1 MSTMDLN
8 KFHPNPS
15 KPTFKA
21 PPGSVDAHCHVFG
34 PNDEFPFSPKRKYTP
49 GDAGKADL
57 FHLRDFLGLDRNVIV
72 QASAH
77 GTDNTATL
85 DAIKNSNGKA
95 MGVAVVDLDIS
106 LDELKAMHDGGIRGV
121 RFAFLK
127 RLVDPTPPE
136 RYQRVIQMAHEL
148 GWHIVVYFESQDLED
163 LAPFIEA
170 IPCTVVV
177 DHMGRPD
184 AKLGIDHPQWQR
196 FLTMLDKHPNI
207 WVKVTGPER
216 ISETGYPYD
225 DVVPFGK
232 QLVER
237 YPDRVLWGTDWPHP
251 NMETHM
257 PDDGKLVDFIPR
269 VAETPQLQ
277 QKLLVDNA
285 MRLYWPDEAY

>member
-1 MSTMDLN
+1 MATMDLN

-15 KPTFKA
+15 KPTFVA
-21 PPGSVDAHCHVFG
+21 PPGAVDAHCHIFG
-34 PNDEFPFSPKRKYTP
+34 PADEFPFSPKRKYTP

-57 FHLRDFLGLDRNVIV
+57 FHLRDFLGLSRNVIV
-72 QASAH
+72 QASCH

-85 DAIKNSNGKA
+85 DGIKASNGKA
-95 MGVAVVDLDIS
+95 MGVAVVDLDIT
-106 LDELKAMHDGGIRGV
+106 LDELKKMHEGGIRGV

-136 RYQRVIQMAHEL
+136 RYQRVIQMCKDL

-170 IPCTVVV
+170 IPVTVVV

-184 AKLGIDHPQWQR
+184 AKLGIDHPQWKR
-196 FLTMLDKHPNI
+196 FLKLMDEHTNI

-269 VAETPQLQ
+269 VATTKELQ

-285 MRLYWPDEAY
+285 MRLYWPDEK

>member
-21 PPGSVDAHCHVFG
+21 PPGSVDSHCHVFG
-34 PNDEFPFSPKRKYTP
+34 PAAEFPFHPKRKYTP

-57 FHLRDFLGLDRNVIV
+57 FHLRDFLGLSRNVIV

-85 DAIKNSNGKA
+85 DAIENSNGKA
-95 MGVAVVDLDIS
+95 MGVAVVELDITF
-106 LDELKAMHDGGIRGV
+106 DELKKMHEGGIRGV

-136 RYQRVIQMAHEL
+136 KYQRVIQMAKDL

-184 AKLGIDHPQWQR
+184 AKLGLDHPQWKR
-196 FLTMLDKHPNI
+196 FLKLMDEHENI

-216 ISETGYPYD
+216 ISETGFPYD

-269 VAETPQLQ
+269 VATTPELQ
-277 QKLLVDNA
+277 KKMLVDNP
-285 MRLYWPDEAY
+285 MRLYWPDEK